1 MAMRQA
7 CSVTGH
13 WCIAKEAANGQT
25 TILGCPVTPKVEVL
39 GVPLPFHVIT
49 RSDF

>member
-25 TILGCPVTPKVEVL
+25 TILGCPVTTKGRGFGCSLAIPRDNQK
-39 GVPLPFHVIT
+39 
-49 RSDF
+49 